1 MKFGEV
7 PVSAALGTVLAHS
20 IRLEGVRIGKG
31 KLLDA
36 NDIAR
41 LEAAAIEAVTVARL
55 DEADVA
61 EDAAAARVAQALAHR
76 SVVIEDAKTGRAN
89 VTSRVAGLCLV
100 DAAAIHSMNAVHEAV
115 TVATVAPCAVVAA
128 GQVIATVKI
137 IPYAVARD
145 TLDAVVDSVEP
156 HRNVLTVQP
165 FVPRTVGVIFS
176 ELPAVPFKGREK
188 AERVLTERLERLGGR
203 IDHQTD
209 SPHETAAL
217 ATAIQD
223 LAAGGAD
230 LILLFGASAIVDR
243 GDVIPAAIE
252 RAGGRISHFGMPVE
266 PGNML
271 LLGRL
276 GNVDVVGLPGC
287 ARSPKLNGFDWVLE
301 RLFAALPLSS
311 EEIAS
316 MGVGGLIV

>member
-1 MKFGEV
+1 M
-7 PVSAALGTVLAHS
+7 
-20 IRLEGVRIGKG
+20 
-31 KLLDA
+31 
-36 NDIAR
+36 
-41 LEAAAIEAVTVARL
+41 
-55 DEADVA
+55 
-61 EDAAAARVAQALAHR
+61 
-76 SVVIEDAKTGRAN
+76 
-89 VTSRVAGLCLV
+89 
-100 DAAAIHSMNAVHEAV
+100 
-115 TVATVAPCAVVAA
+115 
-128 GQVIATVKI
+128 
-137 IPYAVARD
+137 
-145 TLDAVVDSVEP
+145 
-156 HRNVLTVQP
+156 
-165 FVPRTVGVIFS
+165 
-176 ELPAVPFKGREK
+176 
-188 AERVLTERLERLGGR
+188 LTERLERLGGR

-252 RAGGRISHFGMPVE
+252 HAGGRISHFGMPVE

>member
-7 PVSAALGTVLAHS
+7 PVRAAVGTVLAHS
-20 IRLEGVRIGKG
+20 IRLAGVRLGKG
-31 KLLDA
+31 RTLDA
-36 NDIAR
+36 NDIAQ
-41 LEAAAIEAVTVARL
+41 LEAAAVDTVTVARL
-55 DEADVA
+55 EDTDVA
-61 EDAAAARVAQALAHR
+61 EDAAAARIAQALAHH
-76 SVVIEDAKTGRAN
+76 SVAIEDAKTGRAN
-89 VTSRVAGLCLV
+89 ITSRVAGLCLV
-100 DAAAIHSMNAVHEAV
+100 DAAAIHDMNAVHEAV
-115 TVATVAPCAVVAA
+115 TVATVAPYTVVTA
-128 GQVIATVKI
+128 GQIIATVKI
-137 IPYAVARD
+137 IPFAVARD
-145 TLDAVVDSVEP
+145 TLDAVVDRVASRDE
-156 HRNVLTVQP
+156 VLTVQP

-203 IDHQTD
+203 IDRATD

-217 ATAIQD
+217 ATAIHD
-223 LAAGGAD
+223 HAAGGAD

-252 RAGGRISHFGMPVE
+252 QAGGRISHFGMPVE

-276 GNVDVVGLPGC
+276 GEIDVVGLPGC

-301 RLFAALPLSS
+301 RLFAARALTG